1 MTLKKLLVVFTLF
14 PFCVS
19 AQEIDNTLSYKNI
32 NCDRYFRLS
41 YENDF
46 FSATDIYYT
55 QGVSLEVVSPSL
67 STFPLSKLLLHP
79 HYDNTRYGIA
89 LEHDGYTPTS
99 IGHDEILYGDRP
111 FAATLSFKSF
121 QLSIDTIKKQRF
133 STTLTAGIIGP
144 AAGGAE
150 MQTGIHRAL
159 NNVIPHGWPNQ
170 IHNDVVLNYQV
181 DYEKQLLSLGKI
193 FSLDGDAIAR
203 VGTLSDKASV
213 GIILMMGYFDSP
225 FQTNIAKGRNFRL
238 YAYDHFQMN
247 VVGYDATLE
256 GGLFNHSSPYTI
268 SAGEL
273 NRITFQNRFGF
284 VLQYRRIYLEYFQS
298 YLSREFNTGNYHVWG
313 GVQVAFGL

>member
-1 MTLKKLLVVFTLF
+1 MKLKALYLVLTIFPLF
-14 PFCVS
+14 VS

-67 STFPLSKLLLHP
+67 STFPLNKLLLHP

-111 FAATLSFKSF
+111 FAATLTFKSF
-121 QLSIDTIKKQRF
+121 QISTDTIKRQRL

-170 IHNDVVLNYQV
+170 IHNDAVLNYQV
-181 DYEKQLLSLGKI
+181 DYEKQLISLGKI
-193 FSLDGDAIAR
+193 FSLDADGIAR
-203 VGTLSDKASV
+203 AGTLSDKAAV
-213 GIILMMGYFDSP
+213 GFTLMMGYFNSP
-225 FQTNIAKGRNFRL
+225 FQTTIANGKNFYI
-238 YAYDHFQMN
+238 YAYDHPQVN
-247 VVGYDATLE
+247 VIGYDATLE
-256 GGLFNHSSPYTI
+256 GGLFNRSCPYTI
-268 SAGEL
+268 SASQL

-313 GVQVAFGL
+313 GVQVALGL